1 MFFFIRASMVM
12 LSLHINRNPKTS
24 CQGPLISTDNT
35 IDTKTRGI
43 DCKSH
48 ILMIT
53 FEKSEARRHSVSFWI
68 ENWPVLFNVIN
79 KGLAH
84 DIKPK

>member
-1 MFFFIRASMVM
+1 MFLFIRASLVM

-24 CQGPLISTDNT
+24 CQGPLSSTDNT

-43 DCKSH
+43 DCKRH

-53 FEKSEARRHSVSFWI
+53 LRNLKLDATLCLS
-68 ENWPVLFNVIN
+68 
-79 KGLAH
+79 GLKTGQYCLRLLIR
-84 DIKPK
+84 D